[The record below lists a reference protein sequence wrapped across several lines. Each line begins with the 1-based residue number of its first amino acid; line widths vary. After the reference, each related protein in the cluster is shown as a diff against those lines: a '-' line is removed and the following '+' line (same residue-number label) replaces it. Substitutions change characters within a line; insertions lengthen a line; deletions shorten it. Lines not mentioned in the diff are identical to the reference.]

1 MDEYTPYRY
10 YYAKTVSRG
19 KCALSLNDIK
29 TLWEKQKGIC
39 ALSGLPMQLR
49 KKNRRNDMFT
59 VASLDR
65 IDSSKAY
72 EPGNIQFVILSLNL
86 GKNDA
91 SNDAYMEFLRKLKQ

>member
-1 MDEYTPYRY
+1 
-10 YYAKTVSRG
+10 
-19 KCALSLNDIK
+19 
-29 TLWEKQKGIC
+29 
-39 ALSGLPMQLR
+39 
-49 KKNRRNDMFT
+49 MFT